1 MLSSNEWKIALEL
14 RGADNMRTGDVAPVS
29 LLVLL
34 LVGTMTGG
42 SVGLLLGRSIEP
54 GAILAL
60 VAGLLATI
68 AAVAVRNGLVQ
79 RQIGVGSGEEPI
91 PIEVLTYGLIGA
103 IAGSL
108 GGLELAQLLHEAI
121 AVWVGL
127 MSGLLSSLLMGLL
140 LITYHTP

>member
-1 MLSSNEWKIALEL
+1 MPWGKKL
-14 RGADNMRTGDVAPVS
+14 RTGDVAPASLIV
-29 LLVLL
+29 LLV
-34 LVGTMTGG
+34 VGAMTGAL
-42 SVGLLLGRSIEP
+42 VGLLLGRSIEP

-60 VAGLLATI
+60 VAGLAATI

-91 PIEVLTYGLIGA
+91 PVEVLTYGLVGA
-103 IAGSL
+103 FAGSL
-108 GGLELAQLLHEAI
+108 GGLELAELLHEPI

-127 MSGLLSSLLMGLL
+127 LSGLLSSLLMGLL

>member
-1 MLSSNEWKIALEL
+1 
-14 RGADNMRTGDVAPVS
+14 MRTGDVAPVS

-34 LVGTMTGG
+34 IVGTMTGG
-42 SVGLLLGRSIEP
+42 LGLVLGGLIEP
-54 GAILAL
+54 GAVLAL
-60 VAGLLATI
+60 VAGLAATV

-103 IAGSL
+103 LAASL
-108 GGLELAQLLHEAI
+108 GGLELGQLLHEPS
-121 AVWVGL
+121 AVWVGIL
-127 MSGLLSSLLMGLL
+127 SGLLSSLLMGLL